1 MGTTRT
7 PDSSA
12 TAAERQWPPDDIASD
27 ETVLHPHRESPLV
40 KPWLPASWLPE
51 VPDRPPAGDLPW
63 ADPGLLVRRVP
74 RGDGGLRVFCQFV
87 AALLSSNRASG
98 ELVELAGLAQLPLST
113 GRRIAVTSVRGGAG
127 KSALA
132 AVLASV
138 YAARRQDPVLAAD
151 ADPDRGSLPWRLGVD
166 PRLPLPRLAPLL
178 RTAGRG
184 DLASLAQVLPRTE
197 PGVWVLPGE
206 VPGQPRQV
214 RNVTRALSRLFAVC
228 VTDCG
233 PISTPSTSDVLAVA
247 HTVVVAAPA
256 TPDGV
261 HSTYSALVEM
271 SARRGVPMSRIVV
284 VLNAVSR
291 HGIGA
296 LRARDAQEA
305 FRRLGARVVS
315 VPHDRHLAAGAPI
328 DVTRIGGATLRE
340 VTRLAGH
347 ALACADPL

>member
-1 MGTTRT
+1 MNRGEMET
-7 PDSSA
+7 
-12 TAAERQWPPDDIASD
+12 TAAERQWPSDDSASD
-27 ETVLHPHRESPLV
+27 ETVLHPHGEAPLV
-40 KPWLPASWLPE
+40 TPWQPASWLPE
-51 VPDRPPAGDLPW
+51 APDRPLDVSWP
-63 ADPGLLVRRVP
+63 DPGLLVRRVA
-74 RGDGGLRVFCQFV
+74 RGDSGLRVLCRSV
-87 AALLSSNRASG
+87 ATLLSSNRAPR

-178 RTAGRG
+178 RTAGQG
-184 DLASLAQVLPRTE
+184 DLGSLAQVLPRTG

-206 VPGQPRQV
+206 TPGQPRQV

-233 PISTPSTSDVLAVA
+233 LLSAPSISDVLAVA
-247 HTVVVAAPA
+247 HTVVVVVPA

-261 HSTYSALVEM
+261 HSTYRALTEA
-271 SARRGVPMSRIVV
+271 SARHGVPMSRIVV

-296 LRARDAQEA
+296 LRARDALDA
-305 FRRLGARVVS
+305 FRRLGPRVVA

-328 DVTRIGGATLRE
+328 DFARIGGATLRE